1 MAEQVTF
8 RIQRFN
14 PEKDARPYFQDFK
27 LDLVPGMTILD
38 GLHKIKGHQD
48 GTLTFRRSCCSAIC
62 GSCAMR
68 VNGANMLVCS
78 TQVKDKLGANNTI
91 TIQPLPYLPII
102 KDLVVDRSDFWR
114 QYAAIKPWLVPR
126 EPVPEKEYRITPE
139 QVAALNRAETCIQ
152 CGACH
157 SACTI
162 VGLNKNYLGPAAL
175 LKAFRFVADPRDA
188 ITEERL
194 KIVSEADGVFRC
206 HTIFNC
212 IDVCPKGLNPTKAIE
227 ELRQRVVARRGG
239 WWRFLWRGK

>member
-14 PEKDARPYFQDFK
+14 PEKDAQPYFQEFK

-38 GLHKIKGHQD
+38 GLHEIKGHQD
-48 GTLTFRRSCCSAIC
+48 GTLTFRRSCRSAIC

-68 VNGANMLVCS
+68 VNGANMLVCR
-78 TQVKDKLGANNTI
+78 TQVKDKLGRDNTI

-114 QYAAIKPWLVPR
+114 QYAAIKPWLVPK

-175 LKAFRFVADPRDA
+175 LKAFRFIADPRDA

-194 KIVSEADGVFRC
+194 KIISEADGVFRC

-212 IDVCPKGLNPTKAIE
+212 IDACPKDLNPTKAIE
-227 ELRQRVVARRGG
+227 ELRQRVVAQRGG
-239 WWRFLWRGK
+239 WWRFLWRSK